1 MSGGKNMWAPWRI
14 EYILG
19 EKPGGCVLCD
29 MPGMDADDR
38 NFIVHR
44 GAACY
49 VIMNLYPY
57 NSGHL
62 MVVPLRHLSE
72 YEDLTAD
79 ERAESAELTARAVR
93 ALKKAMKPDGFNIG
107 ANLGKA
113 AGAGIDE
120 HLHVHIV
127 PRWSG
132 DVNFMTAVG
141 GMRVIPQCL
150 EETYRTLKEA
160 FAGVE

>member
-1 MSGGKNMWAPWRI
+1 MSGGNMWAPWRI

-19 EKPGGCVLCD
+19 EKPEVCALCE
-29 MPGMDADDR
+29 MPRMDADER
-38 NFIVHR
+38 SHILHR
-44 GAACY
+44 GKTCY

-62 MVVPLRHLSE
+62 MVVPFRHLSD
-72 YEDLTAD
+72 YENLTAG

-93 ALKKAMKPDGFNIG
+93 TLKKAMKPDGFNIG
-107 ANLGKA
+107 VNLGKA

-132 DVNFMTAVG
+132 DVNFMTVVG

-150 EETYRTLKEA
+150 EETYRALKEA
-160 FAGVE
+160 FGSVE

>member
-1 MSGGKNMWAPWRI
+1 MSGGNMWAPWRI

-29 MPGMDADDR
+29 MPQGGDDER
-38 NFIVHR
+38 NHIVHR
-44 GAACY
+44 GVSCY

-62 MVVPLRHLSE
+62 MVVPFRHLSE
-72 YEDLTAD
+72 YEGLTPE
-79 ERAESAELTARAVR
+79 ERAESAELAARSVRAV
-93 ALKKAMKPDGFNIG
+93 KKAMKPDGFNIG
-107 ANLGKA
+107 VNIGKA

-120 HLHVHIV
+120 HLHFHVV

-132 DVNFMTAVG
+132 DINFMTAVG

-150 EETYRTLKEA
+150 EETYRILKEA
-160 FAGVE
+160 FASVE